1 MSSDRPALNRLEVLR
16 ALKISNWEAVLA
28 TMHGTLTGGAFQT
41 GFALW
46 LGASNFWMGVLASIP
61 TFAALIQLVSSYF
74 IEKRDERKRFTAWFS
89 VVARTLWLPILLIPF
104 LLPERVQFSA
114 FVMLLLLSSVLL
126 NVPIPAFLS
135 WLSDLVP
142 PDHRGRYFARRNMLA
157 GIVAMVVPLPAA
169 WFLDLAV
176 ERKLFPEAVGF
187 AVLFGVGVV
196 CGIIGF
202 VLLLEQAEP
211 PMNRTEPMEAQG
223 VRGVLAFYR
232 APFAEPNFRR
242 LMIFSAVFALAQFFA
257 APFYTVYALQV
268 LKLNY
273 FWLQIFGA
281 ISSLSS
287 LLSMPLWG
295 YLSDKFGNKSLL
307 KIGIVGVGALPF
319 IWVFTSPQYP
329 VASLIIIC
337 FNNLLG
343 GFFWA
348 GVGLTQ
354 FNLLIAISPGERRS
368 VYVGAMS
375 ALTGV
380 MGGLAPILGGVI
392 LTALGDI
399 QLKLPGWVMGSY
411 QILFT
416 LNGLLRYLTLFFLRG
431 VTDLRDTSALDVL
444 TQLGTARVGAWRQMR
459 RLQHGHTET
468 ERREAAQALRSTRA
482 ALAVDELILAL
493 DDPSLHV
500 REEAA
505 QALGE
510 IGDSRAVE
518 ALIQRLDDPA
528 SGVTDEAALSLGKIG
543 DERAV
548 EPLIRVVRNGEKI
561 DRVVAARALGQIGSR
576 DAVST
581 LLEVIETGSIAES
594 DEVMETAAGALGAIG
609 DPSAVHALVRC
620 LENSSRTLRLTAIR
634 ALGEIGDRRAAE
646 PLLKM
651 LAQEQDPALIS
662 HMAVALAMI
671 GEESAARPLL
681 DSMERVVSPVARK
694 QILNAVGALM
704 GEGEMFYPLLALET
718 YARDEAVSR
727 LLQELARKEQARG
740 QDRFGA
746 LRRQRQFE
754 QIREQFVSGDFSSAT
769 LLLTRIA
776 SAGGLRSGDSAAAEV
791 IEWASVTSQQRLM
804 QGEEFLLALFAVR
817 NLLSR

>member
-1 MSSDRPALNRLEVLR
+1 MSSERPALNRLEVLR
-16 ALKISNWEAVLA
+16 ALRISNWEAVVA
-28 TMHGTLTGGAFQT
+28 TVHGTLTGGAFQT

-61 TFAALIQLVSSYF
+61 TFAALVQLVSSYF
-74 IEKRDERKRFTAWFS
+74 IEKRTERKRFTAWFS

-104 LLPERVQFSA
+104 LLPEEIRFTA
-114 FVMLLLLSSVLL
+114 FVALLLLSSVLL

-176 ERKLFPEAVGF
+176 ERRLFPESVGF
-187 AVLFGVGVV
+187 ATLFGVAVV
-196 CGIIGF
+196 CGIVGF
-202 VLLLEQAEP
+202 VLLLKQAEP
-211 PMNRTEPMEAQG
+211 PMSRAEPTEAQG

-242 LMIFSAVFALAQFFA
+242 LMVFSAVFALAQFFA

-268 LKLNY
+268 LKLSY

-281 ISSLSS
+281 LSSLSS

-295 YLSDKFGNKSLL
+295 YLSDKFGNKSLQ
-307 KIGIVGVGALPF
+307 KIGIVGVGVLPF
-319 IWVFTSPQYP
+319 MWVFTSPQYP
-329 VASLIIIC
+329 VASLLILCI
-337 FNNLLG
+337 NNLLG

-354 FNLLIAISPGERRS
+354 FNLLIAISPSERRS

-380 MGGLAPILGGVI
+380 MGGVAPIAGGAI

-399 QLKLPGWVMGSY
+399 RIEPLGWAMGGY
-411 QILFT
+411 QILFAM
-416 LNGLLRYLTLFFLRG
+416 NGLMRYLSLLFLRG
-431 VTDLRDTSALDVL
+431 VTDLRDTSAIEVI

-459 RLQHGHTET
+459 RLQHGQTET
-468 ERREAAQALRSTRA
+468 ERREAAQALRDTRT

-505 QALGE
+505 LALGE
-510 IGDSRAVE
+510 IGDTRAVE

-528 SGVTDEAALSLGKIG
+528 SGITDEAALSLGKIG

-548 EPLIRVVRNGEKI
+548 EPLLRLFRTGEKME
-561 DRVVAARALGQIGSR
+561 RVAAARALGQIGSR
-576 DAVST
+576 DAVGA
-581 LLEVIETGSIAES
+581 LVEAIEAGRIAES
-594 DEVMETAAGALGAIG
+594 DEVRETAAGALGAIG
-609 DPSAVHALVRC
+609 DPSAVPALVRC
-620 LENSSRTLRLTAIR
+620 LENSPRTLKLTAVR

-651 LAQEQDPALIS
+651 LAQEEDPALIS
-662 HMAVALAMI
+662 HLAVALAMI
-671 GEESAARPLL
+671 GEERAVRPLL
-681 DSMERVVSPVARK
+681 EAMDRVESPVARK

-704 GEGEMFYPLLALET
+704 GEGEMFYPLLALES

-727 LLQELARKEQARG
+727 LLQELARRERSRG

-754 QIREQFVSGDFSSAT
+754 QVREQFVSGDFSAAT
-769 LLLTRIA
+769 VLLTRIA
-776 SAGGLRSGDSAAAEV
+776 SAGGLRSEDSAVSEV
-791 IEWASVTSQQRLM
+791 IEWASVTSQQRAV
-804 QGEEFLLALFAVR
+804 QPEEFLLALFAVR
-817 NLLSR
+817 SLLSK